1 VHLTAPYS
9 IQRRDNRFGFNFK
22 PIRVYF
28 GETDNY
34 WLHHVIDHV
43 DKGGPAEEA
52 GLKPDMV
59 ITYVNGEVRVWD
71 GIHIS
76 CLLVLLCMCCLH
88 AVVVVIYRK

>member
-1 VHLTAPYS
+1 MCVCACVSASHTGACVHVYLWLFYPPCLIS
-9 IQRRDNRFGFNFK
+9 
-22 PIRVYF
+22 RVQ
-28 GETDNY
+28 
-34 WLHHVIDHV
+34 HV